1 MSLPATDPAARVQA
15 LLTLYRESRYD
26 VCLPRGDI
34 ATIRIGEVA
43 PESVLRW
50 IGKAGI
56 AFYMTACNP
65 RSHSLPREENEQR
78 LESMRA
84 YVRERGFAFLE
95 GIGHIPGEAWREP
108 NLLIR
113 GISETGVA
121 DLVRLHD
128 QNSIV
133 VVRAQA
139 PVTLRVYRSDWHA
152 VSGDSADL
160 EWA

>member
-1 MSLPATDPAARVQA
+1 MSLPATEPAARIQA
-15 LLTLYRESRYD
+15 LLALYRESHYD
-26 VCLPRGDI
+26 VYLPRGEV

-43 PESVLRW
+43 PEAVLRW
-50 IGKAGI
+50 IGDAGV

-65 RSHSLPREENEQR
+65 RSQSLPREENEQR
-78 LESMRA
+78 LELMRA
-84 YVRERGFAFLE
+84 CVREQGFAFLE

-113 GISETGVA
+113 GISETGVS

-133 VVRAQA
+133 IVRAQA
-139 PVTLRVYRSDWHA
+139 PVTLRVYRADWHA
-152 VSGDSADL
+152 VCGDSADI
-160 EWA
+160 EWV